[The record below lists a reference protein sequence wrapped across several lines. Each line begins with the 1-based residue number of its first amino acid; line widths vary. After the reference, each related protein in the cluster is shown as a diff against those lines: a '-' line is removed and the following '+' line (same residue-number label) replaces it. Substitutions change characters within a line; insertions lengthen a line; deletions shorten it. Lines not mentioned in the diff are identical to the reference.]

1 MPVIGTAGHVDHGKS
16 TLVEALTG
24 RDPDRW
30 AEEKE
35 RGLTIDLGF
44 GWAVLDGVDV
54 SFVDVPGHERFIRN
68 MLAGTETIDAALFV
82 VAADEGWMPQSE
94 EHLAVLDLL
103 GVTSGVIAITK
114 IDRVDAELAEL
125 AELEVADRLAGTML
139 EDCPIIG
146 VSAVSDVGLDELRAV
161 LAAVARAADEAR
173 TDTGRPRM
181 WVDRAFTI
189 AGAGTVVT
197 GTLLDGSLEVGQAVE
212 VWPGPST
219 ARVRSLQS
227 HERDVASARPGRRTA
242 VNLGGVERAGVGR
255 GTLLAAP
262 DSVFMTTTAT
272 VHLRVA
278 RYVEGGLDRR
288 GAYHL
293 HLGTGVWPIEL
304 RPVGRDRIADA
315 GLAVLRSDRPFP
327 AGVGDRFIVRETG
340 RQAVVAGGQ
349 IVDPDSDARPR
360 HVAAHIPILE
370 RVPAVGPNEAASLL
384 LEIRGRAS
392 RDALSRQT
400 GGGVPKAGLVAGDVA
415 LSDLTV
421 AKLLGGA
428 EGAVGEFH
436 VANPLRPGMPKASL
450 ASRLDL
456 EVGALDQLITSSSAL
471 RDDGAT
477 VALADFEAG
486 LTADQEAIWEEARAT
501 LASAGWSVPTLGE
514 IAIDREM
521 LHVLLR
527 EERLVRIADD
537 LVYLPEQLAALEA
550 ALETLGPSFSVPEFK
565 EALAISR
572 KYAVPLLEWLDA
584 TGVTIRDGD
593 VRRLR

>member
-16 TLVEALTG
+16 TLIEALTG

-54 SFVDVPGHERFIRN
+54 SFVDVPGHERFIKN

-103 GVTSGVIAITK
+103 GVTTGVVAITK
-114 IDRVDAELAEL
+114 VDRVDAELAEL
-125 AELEVADRLAGTML
+125 AELEVADQLEGTGL
-139 EDCPIIG
+139 EHCPIIG
-146 VSAVSDVGLDELRAV
+146 VSAIAGVGLDELRTA
-161 LAAVARAADEAR
+161 LSAVARAAEAAR
-173 TDTGRPRM
+173 ADAGRPRM

-197 GTLLDGSLEVGQAVE
+197 GTLLGGALEVGQDVE
-212 VWPGPST
+212 LWPGPST
-219 ARVRSLQS
+219 ARVRTLQS
-227 HERDVASARPGRRTA
+227 HERDVPSAKPGRRTA
-242 VNLGGVERAGVGR
+242 VNLGGVERADVGR

-262 DSVFMTTTAT
+262 GSVFMSTTVA

-278 RYVEGGLDRR
+278 RYVEDGLDRR

-327 AGVGDRFIVRETG
+327 AAVGDRFIVRETG

-349 IVDPDSDARPR
+349 IVDPDSDSRPG
-360 HVAAHIPILE
+360 HVAIHAAVLE
-370 RVPAVGPNEAASLL
+370 RLLAAPPDEAASLL

-392 RDALSRQT
+392 HEELSRQT
-400 GGGVPKAGLVAGDVA
+400 GGGVPTAALVAGDLA
-415 LSDLTV
+415 LNDQTV
-421 AKLLGGA
+421 ARLLTGA

-436 VANPLRPGMPKASL
+436 AANPLRPGMPKASL

-456 EVGALDQLITSSSAL
+456 EVAALDQLLASSAAL

-477 VALADFEAG
+477 VARADFEAG
-486 LTADQEAIWEEARAT
+486 LTADQEAIWQEVQAT
-501 LASAGWSVPTLGE
+501 LASAGWSVPKLGE
-514 IAIDREM
+514 LAIDREM

-527 EERLVRIADD
+527 ERRLVRVADD
-537 LVYLPEQLAALEA
+537 LVYLPEQVAALRER
-550 ALETLGPSFSVPEFK
+550 LGTLAPSFSVPEFK
-565 EALAISR
+565 DALAISR

-584 TGVTIRDGD
+584 TGVTMRDGD